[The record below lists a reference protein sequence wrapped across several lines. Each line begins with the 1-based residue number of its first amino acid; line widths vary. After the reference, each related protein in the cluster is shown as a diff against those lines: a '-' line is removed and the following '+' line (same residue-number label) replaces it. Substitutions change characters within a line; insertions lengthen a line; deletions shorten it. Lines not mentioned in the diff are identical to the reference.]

1 MNPAVA
7 SQFDRTSRRPVR
19 LAQACLCAGA
29 LLGAVV
35 GFAAEP
41 VAVDWASETASF
53 TPMPLAAAAGSATTR
68 SPVVEI
74 SASNLPRFD
83 NFDGSNRTQQR
94 LDMALLSPGRS
105 AFGVTMGLS
114 GLSPTRPGFNAGA
127 TDSLPGVNLGLQ
139 YRYVLDNNRR
149 IDITAWREMGR
160 PNDALSM
167 VQSREAGFGAR
178 VEMQLAGSRS
188 PLVAERGFVG
198 VQLDGGARI
207 ALRRSGGKPMLYYRN
222 KF

>member
-1 MNPAVA
+1 MKTAA
-7 SQFDRTSRRPVR
+7 TRAIRATTRHHARH
-19 LAQACLCAGA
+19 AKACLCAGL
-29 LLGAVV
+29 LLGAGAVL
-35 GFAAEP
+35 AAQP
-41 VAVDWASETASF
+41 ADWASETASF
-53 TPMPLAAAAGSATTR
+53 TPAPPAATGGAAPATGSLI
-68 SPVVEI
+68 EI

-105 AFGVTMGLS
+105 SFGVTMGVT
-114 GLSPTRPGFNAGA
+114 GLAPSRYGFSAGA
-127 TDSLPGVNLGLQ
+127 TEGLSGVNLGLQ
-139 YRYVLDNNRR
+139 YRYIFDNNRR

-160 PNDALSM
+160 PNDALALI
-167 VQSREAGFGAR
+167 QSRDAGYGAR

-188 PLVAERGFVG
+188 ALVADRGFIG

-207 ALRRSGGKPMLYYRN
+207 TLRRSGGHPMVYYRN

>member
-1 MNPAVA
+1 MNTAGIGMR
-7 SQFDRTSRRPVR
+7 RTGWTRQ
-19 LAQACLCAGA
+19 LACAGV
-29 LLGAVV
+29 LLAAGSVLAGEPV
-35 GFAAEP
+35 AAEP
-41 VAVDWASETASF
+41 AAWASGTASY
-53 TPMPLAAAAGSATTR
+53 TPAPLAGTTAGNGAMAPTSQI
-68 SPVVEI
+68 EF

-105 AFGVTMGLS
+105 AFGVTMGVS
-114 GLSPTRPGFNAGA
+114 GLAPSRQGFNAGPS
-127 TDSLPGVNLGLQ
+127 DGLSSVNLGLQ
-139 YRYVLDNNRR
+139 YRYVIDTNRR
-149 IDITAWREMGR
+149 IDITAWREMNR
-160 PNDALSM
+160 PNDALAM
-167 VQSREAGFGAR
+167 IQSRDAGYGAR

-207 ALRRSGGKPMLYYRN
+207 ALRRSGGKPMVYYRS

>member
-1 MNPAVA
+1 MNPAVD
-7 SQFDRTSRRPVR
+7 SQFDRPSRRPVR
-19 LAQACLCAGA
+19 LAHACVCAGA
-29 LLGAVV
+29 LLGAGA
-35 GFAAEP
+35 GFAADP
-41 VAVDWASETASF
+41 V
-53 TPMPLAAAAGSATTR
+53 AAGSVIA
-68 SPVVEI
+68 I

-83 NFDGSNRTQQR
+83 NFDGSSRTQQR

-105 AFGVTMGLS
+105 AFGVTMGII

-127 TDSLPGVNLGLQ
+127 ADSLPGVNLGLQ
-139 YRYVLDNNRR
+139 YRYMFDNNRR

-167 VQSREAGFGAR
+167 VQSRDAGFGAR
-178 VEMQLAGSRS
+178 VEMQLVGSRS

-207 ALRRSGGKPMLYYRN
+207 ALRRSGGKPMVYYRS